1 MRTFVAAVLVLV
13 SSTSLSSQFLQ
24 WSPLRSGVEGGL
36 VDEFIASPNGAIY
49 ADLNYTFARIYQS
62 EKQWTDITPQLFR
75 QQMRMAVCPTPFGA
89 DLVVV
94 YAGTSQDVDIHFS
107 TNGGNSWGVIP
118 VPEIARGRNFRLF
131 GRSDGTLFGFVEMEN
146 NVAVWKSL
154 DFGQSFGTDGSVPNL
169 PEQVL
174 EDSER
179 RMYVMTSTEITMRG
193 GGDADLWTPLT
204 PPTGTTHW
212 TGAALG
218 GTIAVVTE
226 LGAFRYEFTTQ
237 QWSPVADGY
246 APATYSTPLRICAA
260 GSHDGDMVVVYDND
274 GDGRDIV
281 IQKFEN
287 ATTSWES
294 VGEGQDAVGFRD
306 LIALGSKTLILSSM
320 SAPLITSSNGAE
332 WQALGDGL
340 RAISVLRSDISSS
353 GRIVAPTV
361 IGDVQYSQMSSS
373 EPWQLSDVRVPTSV
387 GITAFEEARHIRDD
401 QWVLITRSGMTFSV
415 DNGAS
420 FAASTVPGQP
430 IQPAFPLGVDV
441 SPDGVV
447 YGATPSDYV
456 RSTDGGATW
465 TVVVPG
471 SPQLS
476 VFRSAW
482 SADGKMYVGTN
493 RGIAVLESSSIPE
506 PIANFSEPVAE
517 LWCSPTDPKQVSC
530 LTVESQR
537 NFTLRRSKDGGATW
551 SALSLGEWT
560 NETLLDVEFDG
571 NGDFYYATADGLYV
585 IKANE
590 TDPLLDIIDRD
601 VIVSLRWKAD
611 RGLMATT
618 FRGDVL
624 VTDIIMNVANTD
636 VDRSPLLLL
645 TTNDPQRVMVKG
657 LQEGAALY
665 EVVDLAGRT
674 LVRGTADVV
683 DGMSTIYIGSVSGVY
698 LVKFT
703 TQTETSTVLGVV
715 AR

>member
-1 MRTFVAAVLVLV
+1 MHTFVACVLFVVTSIAL
-13 SSTSLSSQFLQ
+13 SAQSLS
-24 WSPLRSGVEGGL
+24 WSPLRSGLDGGL
-36 VDEFIASPNGAIY
+36 VDEFIVSPNGSIY
-49 ADLNYTFARIYQS
+49 ADLDYTFARINQS
-62 EKQWTDITPQLFR
+62 EKQWTDITPLLFR
-75 QQMRMAVCPTPFGA
+75 QRMRMAVCPTPFGA

-94 YAGTSQDVDIHFS
+94 YAGTSQDFDIHFS

-154 DFGQSFGTDGSVPNL
+154 DFGQSFGTDGSVPKL

-179 RMYVMTSTEITMRG
+179 RLYVMTSTEITMRG
-193 GGDADLWTPLT
+193 GGDSDVWTPLQ
-204 PPTGTTHW
+204 PPAGTTHW

-218 GTIAVVTE
+218 GTIAVATE

-274 GDGRDIV
+274 GDGRDV
-281 IQKFEN
+281 VTQKFEN
-287 ATTSWES
+287 GATSWES
-294 VGEGQDAVGFRD
+294 VGEGQDAIGFRD
-306 LIALGSKTLILSSM
+306 LIALGSKTLMLSSLA
-320 SAPLITSSNGAE
+320 APLVSSTNGAE

-340 RAISVLRSDISSS
+340 RAISVLRSDVSSS

-361 IGDVQYSQMSSS
+361 LGDVQYSQVSSS
-373 EPWQLSDVRVPTSV
+373 EPWQLSDVRVPTTV

-401 QWVLITRSGMTFSV
+401 QWLLITRSGMTFSV
-415 DNGAS
+415 NNGES

-430 IQPAFPLGVDV
+430 VQPAFPLGVDV
-441 SPDGVV
+441 APDGTVF
-447 YGATPSDYV
+447 GATPSDYV

-465 TVVVPG
+465 TVVVPS

-482 SADGKMYVGTN
+482 SVDGKMYVGTN
-493 RGIAVLESSSIPE
+493 RGIAVLESSSMPE
-506 PIANFSEPVAE
+506 PIANFGEPVAE
-517 LWCSPTDPKQVSC
+517 LWCSPTDPQQVSC
-530 LTVESQR
+530 ITVESQR
-537 NFTLRRSKDGGATW
+537 NFTLRRSNDGGVTW
-551 SALSLGEWT
+551 STLSLGDWT
-560 NETLLDVEFDG
+560 NETLWDVEFDG
-571 NGDFYYATADGLYV
+571 NGDFYYATADGLYY

-601 VIVSLRWKAD
+601 VVVSLRWKAG

-624 VTDIIMNVANTD
+624 LADITTSVVNKAAGP
-636 VDRSPLLLL
+636 SPLSLL
-645 TTNDPQRVMVKG
+645 TTDDPQRVMVKG
-657 LQEGAALY
+657 LQEGAVTY
-665 EVVDLAGRT
+665 EVVDITGRT
-674 LVRGTADVV
+674 LIRGNSDVV
-683 DGMSTIYIGSVSGVY
+683 DGMSTVYIGSISGVY